1 MTWWRHA
8 VFPAS
13 QLASAGLTLVLWLI
27 IGQLTDTEAKD
38 VAIGSYAL
46 GVPASLVVTLGIP
59 FVLPNTFRSAGGDSR
74 HNSGPWSIPLGIAL
88 VFSVSIGTAGVFQ
101 SALPANTHNEELIA
115 ATLAM
120 AGAIAA
126 GIATAQ
132 VGRAAGQLNLVI
144 AGQLAVPATAV
155 AWLAAI
161 HTSED
166 RAQRIRIACAL
177 MFSCQAILAFLLRRY
192 LGKCPTDSAGLR
204 RLIMAAALLIP
215 HLLMF
220 GVIIQGARIVA
231 VIGGKPAIVVDTAH
245 TLMLAF
251 SVGLTFL
258 ASINSYVA
266 PHLQA
271 TPDDAYS
278 TTLNRS
284 LRIYS
289 LAVIGSVIAVW
300 LTLWIFNRASLL
312 TGVTVANYA
321 YIAIALASVGTYY
334 SISAQW
340 VRELKTAPL
349 TIASTVGATTLVAPT
364 IFGAQFSLD
373 GIVANFAAACITLP
387 AVITI
392 ISRVSRDHIR
402 IRFSIW
408 IPIALTILWA
418 LTAALFSRNYP

>member
-8 VFPAS
+8 VFPVS
-13 QLASAGLTLVLWLI
+13 QLASAGLTLILWLI
-27 IGQLTDTEAKD
+27 IGQLTDTQAKD

-46 GVPASLVVTLGIP
+46 GVPASLLVTLGIP
-59 FVLPNTFRSAGGDSR
+59 FVLPNTFRSTAGDSR
-74 HNSGPWSIPLGIAL
+74 HNSGPWSVPLRIAL
-88 VFSVSIGTAGVFQ
+88 IFSVSIGTAGVFQ
-101 SALPANTHNEELIA
+101 SALPANSHNKELAA

-126 GIATAQ
+126 GIAAAQ
-132 VGRAAGQLNLVI
+132 VGRAAGRLELVI

-161 HTSED
+161 HASDD

-177 MFSCQAILAFLLRRY
+177 MLSCQLALAFLLRRY
-192 LGKCPTDSAGLR
+192 LGKFPIDSAVLR
-204 RLIMAAALLIP
+204 QLFIAAALLIP

-231 VIGGKPAIVVDTAH
+231 VIGGKPPIVVDTAH

-258 ASINSYVA
+258 ASINSYIA

-271 TPDDAYS
+271 KPDDAYPL
-278 TTLNRS
+278 TLLRS

-289 LAVIGSVIAVW
+289 FAAIGSVVAVW
-300 LTLWIFNRASLL
+300 LTLWIFNKASLL
-312 TGVTVANYA
+312 TGVTVAIYA
-321 YIAIALASVGTYY
+321 YAAIALVSVCTYY

-340 VRELKTAPL
+340 MRSLRTVPL
-349 TIASTVGATTLVAPT
+349 TIASTLGAITLVAPT
-364 IFGAQFSLD
+364 VLGAQLSLD
-373 GIVANFAAACITLP
+373 RLVANFAAACIVLP
-387 AVITI
+387 VVITI
-392 ISRVSRDHIR
+392 ISRLSREQIR
-402 IRFSIW
+402 IRFSVW
-408 IPIALTILWA
+408 VLLALTILWA
-418 LTAALFSRNYP
+418 LTAAFFSRN

>member
-46 GVPASLVVTLGIP
+46 GVPASLLVTLGIP
-59 FVLPNTFRSAGGDSR
+59 FVLPNTFRSAGRDSR
-74 HNSGPWSIPLGIAL
+74 HNSGPWSIPLRIAL
-88 VFSVSIGTAGVFQ
+88 AFSVSIGTAGVFQ
-101 SALPANTHNEELIA
+101 SALPANTHSEELTA

-120 AGAIAA
+120 AGATAA

-132 VGRAAGQLNLVI
+132 VGRAAGRLALVI
-144 AGQLAVPATAV
+144 VGQLAVPATAV
-155 AWLAAI
+155 AWLVAI
-161 HTSED
+161 HTSD
-166 RAQRIRIACAL
+166 DHAQRIRIACVL

-220 GVIIQGARIVA
+220 GVIIQGARIIA
-231 VIGGKPAIVVDTAH
+231 VIGGKPPIVVDTAH

-271 TPDDAYS
+271 TPDDAYPN
-278 TTLNRS
+278 TLDRS

-289 LAVIGSVIAVW
+289 FAAIGAVVAVW

-312 TGVTVANYA
+312 TGVTAANYA
-321 YIAIALASVGTYY
+321 YVAIALISVGTYY

-340 VRELKTAPL
+340 VRRLRTAPL

-408 IPIALTILWA
+408 IPLALTILWA
-418 LTAALFSRNYP
+418 LTAALFSRN